1 MSAELDRI
9 KKMQAEG
16 KLTKEQA
23 DRLIRALPGEMHNPE
38 MSKNNKSQKGIMR
51 VGAGILIVC
60 ALAAMI
66 VLLSQKSHPDRQAVM
81 KESNVS
87 NTEVTANALLHQSL
101 TENGAAEVPADYH
114 VVEVPAD
121 YIASQGELLF
131 LKGDKKMSLPLMHTD
146 VAGRIDGYLARVNVT
161 QKFVN
166 LADTTIEALYTF
178 PLPDNSAVDSMVM
191 IIGDRRIRGII
202 KERGEARAMYEQARR
217 EGKTASLLEQER
229 PNIFTQSVANI
240 LKGDTLLVTIS
251 YVQELKFKNGKYE
264 FSFPMVVGPRY
275 IPGEPVKPA
284 VNGTVDPTSQ
294 VYDANRITPPLV
306 PPGLRCGHD
315 ISLTLTINAGA
326 EITELSSTSHKT
338 SDQINADKTRTVS
351 ILQSDNIPN
360 KDFILEYSIA
370 QKEISTVM
378 LTHRENNDGFFQLIM
393 TPKIENGPKD
403 IFERELVFVVDNSGS
418 MMGEPVEKCKQLI
431 KHCLSKM
438 RSGDL
443 FRVLKFAGSTDEM
456 SPEPLPATSDNITR
470 ALSYVDNMSG
480 GGGTEMLSAINTI
493 FDKPQ
498 IRQRR
503 RMVFFLTDGY
513 IGNETAILTTIR
525 EKLGSSRV
533 FGCGVGS
540 SVNRYLIEG
549 MAYNGRGASMF
560 IRQDGD
566 AEKTVREFYSYIDAP
581 VLTDIEVKFKGVT
594 ITETAPRYIPD
605 LFAGQPLVITG
616 KYPSPGTGT
625 LTISG
630 KLPGGRKYS
639 TSLDVVL
646 PGEEN
651 GNGVIATLWARK
663 KIAEIELLG
672 SGLMENIAFTPD
684 SVKEHVTRLG
694 LTYRIMTSYTSFVAI
709 DDAIRNKSGQWV
721 TKVQAVDLPEGV
733 SAKSQPA
740 NRYMKGVLGIT
751 SGQVK
756 GKAVASADLF
766 GEGGFANNIDEVIS
780 GVGGVGRRGTAGIG
794 YSSGYGSGFGG
805 SGAGGVDELI
815 GGLIGGDGGG
825 SLDLKKRGSLKIT
838 GPEFLKGGAFTG
850 GRSKA
855 SVMRVAMQNL
865 ASLRYAYNKRLR
877 EKPGLKGQISVKFRI
892 DEFGKVISCEVVSST
907 MGDPELEALI
917 VAKIKLWVFEKID
930 KPGDVTEIVYPFV
943 FSQ

>member
-9 KKMQAEG
+9 KKMQVEG

-23 DRLIRALPGEMHNPE
+23 DRLIRALPGEIQNPE
-38 MSKNNKSQKGIMR
+38 TMKRRKSQNGVVR
-51 VGAGILIVC
+51 VGGGILIVC

-66 VLLSQKSHPDRQAVM
+66 VLFSQKFHPDQRTVL
-81 KESNVS
+81 KEMNVR
-87 NTEVTANALLHQSL
+87 NTEGVANASVHQSFA
-101 TENGAAEVPADYH
+101 ENSVSEVPADYH

-146 VAGRIDGYLARVNVT
+146 VSGRIDGYLARVNVT

-166 LADTTIEALYTF
+166 LTDTTIEALYTF
-178 PLPDNSAVDSMVM
+178 PLPDNSAVDSMTM
-191 IIGDRRIRGII
+191 IIGDRRIKGII

-217 EGKTASLLEQER
+217 EGKTTSLLEQER

-275 IPGEPVKPA
+275 IPGESIKPA
-284 VNGTVDPTSQ
+284 VNGTVNPTSQ
-294 VYDANRITPPLV
+294 VPDANRITPPLV
-306 PPGLRCGHD
+306 PPGLRSGHD
-315 ISLTLTINAGA
+315 ISLTLTINTGA
-326 EITELSSTSHKT
+326 EITELLSTSHKT
-338 SDQINADKTRTVS
+338 SDQINANRTRTVS

-393 TPKIENGPKD
+393 TPKVETGPKD

-431 KHCLSKM
+431 KHCLTQM
-438 RSGDL
+438 RRGDV
-443 FRVLKFAGSTDEM
+443 FRILKFAGSTDEM

-470 ALSYVDNMSG
+470 ALTYVDNMSG
-480 GGGTEMLSAINTI
+480 GGGTEMLSAINAI
-493 FDKPQ
+493 FDKRQ
-498 IRQRR
+498 SSQRR

-513 IGNETAILTTIR
+513 IGNEAAILTTIR

-549 MAYNGRGASMF
+549 MAYNGRGVSMF

-566 AEKTVREFYSYIDAP
+566 AKKTVGEFYSYIDAP
-581 VLTDIEVKFKGVT
+581 VLTDIEVNFKGIA
-594 ITETAPRYIPD
+594 ITETAPCYLPD
-605 LFAGQPLVITG
+605 LFAGQPLVVTG
-616 KYPSPGTGT
+616 KYPSPGSGA

-646 PGEEN
+646 PGEEK

-672 SGLMENIAFTPD
+672 SGLMENIAFTSD
-684 SVKEHVTRLG
+684 SVKEQVTKIG

-740 NRYMKGVLGIT
+740 NRYVGKGT
-751 SGQVK
+751 SE
-756 GKAVASADLF
+756 DLS
-766 GEGGFANNIDEVIS
+766 GNGGFATGIDKVIS
-780 GVGGVGRRGTAGIG
+780 GIGGLKAGSGVGRRGTAGIG
-794 YSSGYGSGFGG
+794 YGSGYGSGFGG

-815 GGLIGGDGGG
+815 GGLVNGGNGGA
-825 SLDLKKRGSLKIT
+825 LDMKKRGSLNIS
-838 GPEFLKGGAFTG
+838 GPEYLKGASLTG

-855 SVMRVAMQNL
+855 SVMRVLMQNL
-865 ASLRYAYNKRLR
+865 AALRYAYNKRLR
-877 EKPGLKGQISVKFRI
+877 EKPGLNGKITCKFAI
-892 DEFGKVISCEVVSST
+892 DEFGKVIFCQVVSST
-907 MGDPELEALI
+907 IGDPELEALI